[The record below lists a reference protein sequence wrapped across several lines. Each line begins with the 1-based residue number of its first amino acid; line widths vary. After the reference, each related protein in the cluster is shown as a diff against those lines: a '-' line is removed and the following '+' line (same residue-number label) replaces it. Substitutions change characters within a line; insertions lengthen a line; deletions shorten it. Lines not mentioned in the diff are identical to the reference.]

1 MIASWVIGSGG
12 LLGTALTHLLQ
23 TQNAIFIPETRFH
36 WSDEVALTRQIGQA
50 VTAFAQTVADVPR
63 WEIFWAA
70 GVGTFASSPEIMAQ
84 ETRALGLLLAAIRN
98 TPSLHTTPGCIT
110 LASSA
115 GAIYAGSREFI
126 ITEHTAPAPTTAYAR
141 EKLLHESMLADLAKE
156 SDGLRVF
163 LARIST
169 IYGGGQT
176 SKKLQGLLTHIARCV
191 IRGEPVHIYVPYD
204 TIRDYISVADVA
216 RDLVAGSREAFGS
229 AGASMKL
236 IASERPT
243 TIAEIIGIF
252 RKVAKRNPRVITS
265 ANALSSLYAKRI
277 QFRSVVARHG
287 PRPVRTPL
295 LVGIAQ
301 LFEDERQLIKRPRPH
316 LDPQQ
321 SA

>member
-1 MIASWVIGSGG
+1 MIVSWVIGSGG
-12 LLGTALTHLLQ
+12 LLGRALTHLLT
-23 TQNAIFIPETRFH
+23 TQNAIFIPETRFD
-36 WSDEVALTRQIGQA
+36 WSDEVALTQQIGQA
-50 VTAFAQTVADVPR
+50 VAAFAQAAAGVSR

-70 GVGTFASSPEIMAQ
+70 GIVTFASSPEIMAQ
-84 ETRALGLLLAAIRN
+84 ETRTLGLLLTAIRN
-98 TPSLHTTPGCIT
+98 RPSLHTTPGCIT

-141 EKLLHESMLADLAKE
+141 EKLLHESMLADLAKDCGRL
-156 SDGLRVF
+156 SVF

-204 TIRDYISVADVA
+204 TIRDYIAVVDVA
-216 RDLVAGSREAFGS
+216 RDLMAGSRDAFDSTGVN
-229 AGASMKL
+229 MKL
-236 IASERPT
+236 IASESPT

-252 RKVAKRNPRVITS
+252 RKIAKRNPRVITS

-277 QFRSVVARHG
+277 QFRSVVARNG
-287 PRPVRTPL
+287 PAPIRIPL
-295 LVGIAQ
+295 LIGIAQ
-301 LFEDERQLIKRPRPH
+301 LFNDERQLMKRSR
-316 LDPQQ
+316 QQ
-321 SA
+321 TGHANP